1 MNFEGFYGNA
11 RAKEY
16 LSAAFARASF
26 PHALLLTGERGI
38 GKRTLAGIIARALV
52 CTGDDV
58 PCGKCAACKKAL
70 GGSHPDIIELG
81 QRDGTVK
88 VDEIRTLKRDALLR
102 PNDGERKV
110 YIINRAETLTHQAQ
124 DALLKILE
132 EPPVFTFFILLCYN
146 YSDLLPT
153 VLSRVAHIA
162 LSPLSDSD
170 MHMLIRKKRPDAT
183 ADEIEKI
190 ISTCG
195 GTCSF
200 LSDNADEKSVGLAS
214 DIAQALAAMDELL
227 IFRSI
232 SAAEKQKRDGFIS
245 VCNELLVVLRDA
257 VALRSGARCLPL
269 SNLNPEHA
277 QALSKVFSEH
287 ICSQMSDCLNTA
299 RQDLA
304 QNIGVSHIAGSL
316 ICRLSELAVQGG
328 LKG

>member
-1 MNFEGFYGNA
+1 MNFKGFYGNA

-38 GKRTLAGIIARALV
+38 GKKTLAKIIARALV
-52 CTGDDV
+52 CTGDDA
-58 PCGKCAACKKAL
+58 PCDTCAACKKAL

-81 QRDGTVK
+81 RGDDTVK
-88 VDEIRTLKRDALLR
+88 VEEIRALKRDALLR

-110 YIINRAETLTHQAQ
+110 YIINRADTLTHQAQ

-153 VLSRVAHIA
+153 VLSRVAHVA

-170 MHMLIRKKRPDAT
+170 MHMLLREKRPDAT
-183 ADEIEKI
+183 VDEIEKI
-190 ISTCG
+190 TSTCG
-195 GTCSF
+195 GICSF
-200 LSDNADEKSVGLAS
+200 LSDDADEKSVELAS
-214 DIAQALAAMDELL
+214 DIARALAEKDELL

-257 VALRSGARCLPL
+257 VALRSGAECPPL
-269 SNLNPEHA
+269 SRLDPEYA
-277 QALSKVFSEH
+277 KALSTAFSAH
-287 ICSQMSDCLNTA
+287 VCSQMSDCLSTA
-299 RQDLA
+299 RQSLS

-316 ICRLSELAVQGG
+316 ICRLSELAV
-328 LKG
+328 